1 MKVLLPP
8 LKEQRR
14 IAGVL
19 GALDDLIETNQRL
32 VDRLVGL
39 ANAVFMDRFGS
50 RSLGLTVGQI
60 GAVVDCLHSKKPDR
74 VDHGRLYLQLNN
86 ILDNGILST
95 SSTYLIADADYATW
109 TRNLETSAWD
119 CVITNVGRVGAV
131 ARIPNGVSAAL
142 GRNMTAIRP
151 ADPDVD
157 GAFLLAALFSPPV
170 RREIDFKTD
179 SGTILSALNVRSIAG
194 LRLPSADEDER
205 REYHQL
211 AAPLLLQ
218 ADALMAENQTLHRT
232 RDELLPLLLSGRV
245 SVREVAA

>member
-1 MKVLLPP
+1 MPP
-8 LKEQRR
+8 LAEQRR

-19 GALDDLIETNQRL
+19 GALDDLIETNHRL
-32 VDRLVGL
+32 IDRLLGL
-39 ANAVFMDRFGS
+39 ANAVFLDRFGS
-50 RSLGLTVGQI
+50 RPLGLTVGEI

-74 VDHGRLYLQLNN
+74 VDDGRLYLQLNN
-86 ILDNGILST
+86 ILDNGMFST
-95 SSTYLIADADYATW
+95 SSTYLIEDADYAKW

-131 ARIPNGVSAAL
+131 ARIPDGVRAAL

-151 ADPDVD
+151 VDSDVD
-157 GAFLLAALFSPPV
+157 GAFLLAALLSPPV

-194 LRLPSADEDER
+194 LRLPSADRDER
-205 REYHQL
+205 CEFHQM
-211 AAPLLLQ
+211 ASPLLLQ
-218 ADALMAENQTLHRT
+218 ADALMAENETIERT
-232 RDELLPLLLSGRV
+232 RAELLPLLLSGRV